1 MCANTAGCYKLNFDS
16 SSTTC
21 TLLGNAATGYLSSSA
36 FALNGIDCSGSSYSW
51 TDYKV
56 SIGVSVLFGTS
67 DSPAD
72 LLARLK
78 QNNNFSWTS
87 KNGVTDVPDLIYS
100 MSVFFEPVITQNTAG
115 LTTPTADQVWITFEG
130 LIYFREASTSSRK
143 RRQSFSINTII
154 ETQAVAAANDVT
166 DNVDSAGATVDET
179 SEPETVIEEVEP
191 VVVTTTEAPATTT
204 TVAPGETP
212 CDSGDISLQTSAKCC
227 PDHFGIAI
235 HSCVFEKLNMDP
247 SAASLVGQNAASS
260 FNPRTSSSTANTCGG
275 TLINGEY
282 HFGEQG
288 KITDCGNEIVSN
300 DTHIVIKSS
309 IQGVAGVQVGKITR
323 ERRLKVDLECAFP
336 RVLRV
341 STGSSP
347 IMTSLFHFVADL
359 GETIGNFDVS
369 MGVFKD
375 AAFSTNFAAD
385 EIVSIPQPLFVK
397 SALESASDNFKL
409 QLNRCWATPNDDPQ
423 DEISYSFVEN
433 FCGNEAEISGDT
445 LEIFENGE
453 ESFASFRLTSFEFN
467 DASTVFLHCDVRICD
482 SSIENCVP
490 NCSSRR
496 KRRSIDDENYHTIT
510 SGPIQV
516 FSP

>member
-1 MCANTAGCYKLNFDS
+1 MCQCGNSQTGLISKFPNRSTSLIILAFPVTQKTVRECAQIQLAATRQGENFSILIQKRRNIFPKKLNFDS

-21 TLLGNAATGYLSSSA
+21 TLLGNDATGYFTPLA
-36 FALNGIDCSGSSYSW
+36 YAMTGIDCSESSYSW

-56 SIGVSVLFGTS
+56 SIGVSVLFGTA

-72 LLARLK
+72 FLASLK
-78 QNNNFSWTS
+78 QNNDFSWTS
-87 KNGVTDVPDLIYS
+87 TNGVTDVPDLIYS
-100 MSVFFEPVITQNTAG
+100 MSVLFEPVITQNTAG
-115 LTTPTADQVWITFEG
+115 LTTPTANQVWITFEG

-143 RRQSFSINTII
+143 RRQSFSIDTII
-154 ETQAVAAANDVT
+154 ETQAIAAANDVT

-191 VVVTTTEAPATTT
+191 VVVTTTQAPTTT
-204 TVAPGETP
+204 TSATGETP

-235 HSCVFEKLNMDP
+235 HSCVFDKLNMDP

-260 FNPRTSSSTANTCGG
+260 FNPRTASSAAETCGG

-375 AAFSTNFAAD
+375 DAFRNVFNSYF
-385 EIVSIPQPLFVK
+385 
-397 SALESASDNFKL
+397 LEL
-409 QLNRCWATPNDDPQ
+409 
-423 DEISYSFVEN
+423 
-433 FCGNEAEISGDT
+433 
-445 LEIFENGE
+445 LEQ
-453 ESFASFRLTSFEFN
+453 
-467 DASTVFLHCDVRICD
+467 
-482 SSIENCVP
+482 IE
-490 NCSSRR
+490 
-496 KRRSIDDENYHTIT
+496 KTK
-510 SGPIQV
+510 
-516 FSP
+516 